1 MNVTKWRFFFLLMTT
16 MLFAVGCSQEDD
28 TEETSQRTSIE
39 NYLRGQQYPYTEVS
53 GVYRYVAN
61 ADRADYATSPIL
73 EASGTAIID
82 FAVYSFATGPGQLYY
97 TNRKELVDEEY
108 LADLEQYWPFT
119 SQEVSLGDSRLLK
132 GVRIGLA
139 GCHEGDSVQLYLVS
153 SLGYG
158 KKPWGVVPANTPLLW
173 DIVVKQVVK

>member
-1 MNVTKWRFFFLLMTT
+1 M
-16 MLFAVGCSQEDD
+16 
-28 TEETSQRTSIE
+28 
-39 NYLRGQQYPYTEVS
+39 
-53 GVYRYVAN
+53 
-61 ADRADYATSPIL
+61 

-108 LADLEQYWPFT
+108 LADLDQYWPFT